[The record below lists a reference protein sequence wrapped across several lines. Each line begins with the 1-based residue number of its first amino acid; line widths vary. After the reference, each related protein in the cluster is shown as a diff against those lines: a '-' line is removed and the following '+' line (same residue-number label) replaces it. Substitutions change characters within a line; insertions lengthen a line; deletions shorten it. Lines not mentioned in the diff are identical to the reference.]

1 LKFKRIAGTGLERRA
16 GRSYFRP
23 TNDVKR
29 AMIRISRRSMLP
41 CALLTAVL
49 GALPTQWAAAQSV
62 AVPAPA
68 APLAA
73 PTAPM
78 DTPAA
83 VPIAP
88 DDGSMQI
95 SWEVRNRFRLFRE
108 ERDFKLFTEAAQ
120 AGSILASED
129 MLEQQSEGRG
139 WARNIVNRLC
149 IDLTGRVGEACTRDN
164 VKENYLAPADHPVTV
179 RLTGQVPVG
188 ATCAWSFDDGD
199 PPRQSTL
206 DCAEPVNLRVRYGRP
221 TNVTVDVSS
230 ADAAQRLATA
240 IDVRDI
246 FIAGLGDSIASGE
259 GNPDRPVALADEGFC
274 FRSYLGTASS
284 QYYRPSRAGYKGGRA
299 CEAPDTLQNWQ
310 RHGAV
315 WFNSAC
321 HRSLYSYQ
329 TRTALALAVR
339 YSHIAVTYLPLACT
353 GATIADGLLG
363 AQRAHECPSAKS
375 ATCQGIV
382 NPQIGELS
390 AALTAAKRRQPDRKL
405 DLVLLSIGANDINFS
420 GLVADTIIDAP
431 TERELFRRIGVI
443 GSVDDSRTALAR
455 DLPRGFAKLRD
466 ALKPLVGDL
475 SRVVYVSYANPALS
489 GGAPCPGGRAGFDIH
504 PSFNAAPQRLANVAG
519 FVQSEFLP
527 QLKALALC
535 QSGILCRDPVGDRMT
550 FVDGHQASFADHG
563 FCARAE
569 SDPEFDRTCFS
580 DKGDSFDPDIV
591 NSASQPLVCGRSASE
606 YRAYLPRARWIRDAN
621 DSYFAAMTYPQG
633 LPSSMQPADIHD
645 ATWGILSAV
654 YGGAIHP
661 TAEGHAA
668 MADAALPAVTSLLHL
683 DAATP
688 EVTSEPAPPLLPSP
702 AGGAPDPAKNQ

>member
-1 LKFKRIAGTGLERRA
+1 MTLA
-16 GRSYFRP
+16 P
-23 TNDVKR
+23 T
-29 AMIRISRRSMLP
+29 
-41 CALLTAVL
+41 
-49 GALPTQWAAAQSV
+49 AA
-62 AVPAPA
+62 APA
-68 APLAA
+68 A
-73 PTAPM
+73 
-78 DTPAA
+78 
-83 VPIAP
+83 VESAP
-88 DDGSMQI
+88 DSPIQI
-95 SWEVRNRFRLFRE
+95 TWEVRNRFRLFRE
-108 ERDFKLFTEAAQ
+108 ERDFKLHTDSAR
-120 AGSILASED
+120 AGNILASED
-129 MLEQQSEGRG
+129 ALEQQSDGRG
-139 WARNIVNRLC
+139 WARNTVNRLC
-149 IDLTGRVGEACTRDN
+149 IDLTGRVSEPCTRDN
-164 VKENYLAPADHPVTV
+164 VKESYLTPVDHPVTV

-188 ATCAWSFDDGD
+188 ATCAWTFDDGD

-206 DCAEPVNLRVRYGRP
+206 DCAEPINFRARYGRP

-230 ADAAQRLATA
+230 ADGTQRIITA
-240 IDVRDI
+240 IEVRDI

-259 GNPDRPVALADEGFC
+259 GNPDRAVPLADEGFC
-274 FRSYLGTASS
+274 FRSYLGTAAS

-310 RHGAV
+310 RHAAL

-339 YSHIAVTYLPLACT
+339 YPHIAVTYLPLACT

-363 AQRAHECPSAKS
+363 SQRARDCPSGKS
-375 ATCQGIV
+375 GTCQGSV
-382 NPQIGELS
+382 NAQVSELRD
-390 AALTAAKRRQPDRKL
+390 ALAAAKRRQPDRQL

-431 TERELFRRIGVI
+431 TERQLFRRIGLI
-443 GSVDDSRTALAR
+443 GSVDDSRAALTR
-455 DLPRGFAKLRD
+455 DLPRGFARLRD

-504 PSFNAAPQRLANVAG
+504 PSFNAAPQRLANVAN

-527 QLKALALC
+527 ELKALALC
-535 QSGILCRDPVGDRMT
+535 QSGVLCRDPASDRMT
-550 FVDGHQASFADHG
+550 FVDAHQASFADHG

-569 SDPEFDRTCFS
+569 SDPDFDRACFS

-591 NSASQPLVCGRSASE
+591 NAANQPLLCGRSAGE

-645 ATWGILSAV
+645 ATWGIMSAV

-668 MADAALPAVTSLLHL
+668 MADAALPAATSVLRL
-683 DAATP
+683 DAP
-688 EVTSEPAPPLLPSP
+688 EAQVTSEPAPPLQQP
-702 AGGAPDPAKNQ
+702 APAAPDGR